1 MWGQPG
7 RCDQCMLC
15 RHVCGQMS
23 ICCVLSGA
31 LDTMAAALQETKERS
46 TKAAAQR
53 LKLEASIRENK
64 EQTQKANEKNQKLQA
79 PPPPPHPWKC
89 KLCITSKADC
99 GDYCERTP
107 WAAVLQDLEATR
119 KALKLAPGEGCMTGS
134 ITAIPPKGCSPSVS
148 MATKLD
154 DVKGKINRK
163 AGEVCLKGFRSASAR
178 RYGQAL
184 VDHSVKL
191 RNCTEPGK
199 LSKAN
204 QAAAK
209 GLASAMSNS
218 GSSKTA
224 AHKRAQ
230 LKLDEASALVATA
243 WGIAESFTARVKDS
257 GSTESAIAE
266 LSKAEEEIEKAS
278 KQIDL
283 ADKAAK
289 EAAAAAAAAAAT
301 ANKKAVVQVPD
312 TADAWTCQSNITGR
326 EERAIIKVMM
336 EGGCASAVGCS
347 TKAGQLSSDCRQ
359 QFFADSALSCG
370 SAHVEWANGMEKCN
384 RFKAAP
390 PEVAAAGAAVQ
401 DAEKA
406 ALEAEK
412 AKAAAEAQEMQE
424 KAEAKKEAMAK
435 ADAKEV
441 ELKASQRRMALM
453 AAVVSISAQSLVSI

>member
-1 MWGQPG
+1 
-7 RCDQCMLC
+7 
-15 RHVCGQMS
+15 
-23 ICCVLSGA
+23 
-31 LDTMAAALQETKERS
+31 MAAALQETKERS
-46 TKAAAQR
+46 TKAAAQK
-53 LKLEASIRENK
+53 LKLEASIRKNK
-64 EQTQKANEKNQKLQA
+64 EQSQKANEKNQKLQA
-79 PPPPPHPWKC
+79 PPPPPHAWKC

-107 WAAVLQDLEATR
+107 WAAVLQDLETTR
-119 KALKLAPGEGCMTGS
+119 KALNLAPGEGCMTGS

-154 DVKGKINRK
+154 DVKGKANHE

-209 GLASAMSNS
+209 GLASAMSNT

-289 EAAAAAAAAAAT
+289 EAAAAAAA
-301 ANKKAVVQVPD
+301 NKKAVVQVAD

-326 EERAIIKVMM
+326 EERGIIKVMM

-359 QFFADSALSCG
+359 QFFADSALQCG

-424 KAEAKKEAMAK
+424 KAEVQKEAMAK
-435 ADAKEV
+435 ADAKEAA
-441 ELKASQRRMALM
+441 LKDSQRRLALM
-453 AAVVSISAQSLVSI
+453 AAVVRISAWSCISM